1 MAEPAAAA
9 GSLAGKVAV
18 VTGGG
23 SGLGLGIAEAFVEAG
38 ATVVLADVSAN
49 VAMESARRLSADGGK
64 AVAIATDVTRKADVE
79 ALFAAVARD
88 LGPPDILVN
97 NAGIVVNRPAVDI
110 AEEDFDRIVAV
121 NLKGV
126 VFCSQAAAKLMIPAG
141 GGRIINI
148 ASSAARAAAP
158 GYCLYSATKSAVQA
172 LTRALAVEWASHGIL
187 VNAISPGVIDTPLTQ
202 GLRAHDPEFFARR
215 DRRVPLARPGQPQDV
230 GGVAL
235 FLATPASDYIT
246 GHDILIDGG
255 LFSQHPGY
263 VP

>member
-1 MAEPAAAA
+1 MVA
-9 GSLAGKVAV
+9 GTRPLDGKVAV

-23 SGLGLGIAEAFVEAG
+23 AGLGLGIAEAFVEAG
-38 ATVVLADVSAN
+38 ATVVVADVSADAATD
-49 VAMESARRLSADGGK
+49 VARRLSADGGK
-64 AVAIATDVTRKADVE
+64 AVAIATDVTRRSDVE
-79 ALFAAVARD
+79 ALFDEVARAI
-88 LGPPDILVN
+88 GPPDILVN

-110 AEEDFDRIVAV
+110 TEDDFDRIVAV

-172 LTRALAVEWASHGIL
+172 LTRALAVEWAPHGIL

-202 GLRAHDPEFFARR
+202 GLRARDPAFFARR
-215 DRRVPLARPGQPQDV
+215 DRRVPLARAGQPHDV
-230 GGVAL
+230 GRVAL
-235 FLATPASDYIT
+235 FLATQASDYIT

-255 LFSQHPGY
+255 LFAQHPGY

>member
-1 MAEPAAAA
+1 MVA
-9 GSLAGKVAV
+9 GTRPLDGKVAV
-18 VTGGG
+18 VTGGAT
-23 SGLGLGIAEAFVEAG
+23 GLGLGIAAAFVEAG
-38 ATVVLADVSAN
+38 AAVVLADVSAD
-49 VAMESARRLSADGGK
+49 AAQDSARRLSAAGGK
-64 AVAIATDVTRKADVE
+64 VVAIATDVTRKAEVE
-79 ALFAAVARD
+79 TLFATVARD

-110 AEEDFDRIVAV
+110 EEEDVDRIVGV

-126 VFCSQAAAKLMIPAG
+126 VFCSQAAAKLMIAAG
-141 GGRIINI
+141 GGRIINL

-172 LTRALAVEWASHGIL
+172 LTRALAVEWAPHKIL

-202 GLRAHDPEFFARR
+202 GLRARDPDFFARR
-215 DRRVPLARPGQPQDV
+215 DKRVPLMKPGQPHHV
-230 GGVAL
+230 GSVAL

-246 GHDILIDGG
+246 GHDILVDGG